1 MAYTTPFNKTG
12 NVIKIGMD
20 KILTINGKKH
30 FPQIMLTLTS
40 NTVPMSTNVANLHK
54 LNMYTADFA
63 GYGYQAALLPT
74 YINEGLGVIPMV
86 GHFPVNSPALF
97 GYYQEDEPDIS
108 KHATLK
114 GIYDEIKAA
123 DQNHIV
129 IMGAWHDGKWWE
141 DTADAIWYGL
151 YPYTHTLKWIV
162 DLGPWE
168 QTQYKYEYIVKT
180 NILLGYDNFDQ
191 TNRPFWPVIQ
201 SLSKDDDA
209 QKSPTTLAETK
220 ALCFNAI
227 CMNVKGLAYWSFSW
241 TPNDAGLYH
250 NETKVQEHILMVS
263 EMRLIEDILLL
274 PTADYSWE
282 FRKGSTVTFS
292 NPLTGTWRGY
302 QNFNWMLK
310 HDGTLTYLIVVNKD
324 PRPCT
329 TDIII
334 SGINGTG
341 QVQELGLQGTGA
353 QPGRM
358 TTHSNGRIVGET
370 FQGLGVKIYKI
381 VGSGNLP
388 PVKYACINGTCQE
401 STQGYDTLTL
411 CQQNCAGGARYD
423 CVNGTCVQAS
433 NGEYPSI
440 EACNSQCLQGGVIPQ
455 GEGTMYAIVGV
466 MAGYL
471 ILKAVLDRPKTP

>member
-1 MAYTTPFNKTG
+1 MTYTSPFNDTG
-12 NVIKIGMD
+12 NVIKIGAD
-20 KILTINGKKH
+20 KILTINGKRH

-40 NTVPMSTNVANLHK
+40 NTVPFNTNVSNLVRLK
-54 LNMYTADFA
+54 NYTADFA
-63 GYGYQAALLPT
+63 GYGYQASLLPY
-74 YINEGLGVIPMV
+74 YIQNKLGVIPMV

-108 KHATLK
+108 KHATLL
-114 GIYDEIKAA
+114 GIYNNIKNA
-123 DQNHIV
+123 DPNHLV

-151 YPYTHTLKWIV
+151 YPYTHTLPWIV
-162 DLGPWE
+162 ELGSWE

-191 TNRPFWPVIQ
+191 TTKPFWPVIQ

-227 CMNVKGLAYWSFSW
+227 CMNVKGLSYWSFSW

-250 NETKVQEHILMVS
+250 NDTKVQEHILMVD

-274 PTADYSWE
+274 PTKDYSWQY
-282 FRKGSTVTFS
+282 RKGTQVSFS
-292 NPLTGTWRGY
+292 NPLSGTWRGY

-310 HDGTLTYLIVVNKD
+310 QNGDTWYLIVLNKD

-329 TDIII
+329 TDILI
-334 SGINGTG
+334 SGMTGAG
-341 QVQELGLQGTGA
+341 QVMELGLQGTGA
-353 QPGRM
+353 SPGR
-358 TTHSNGRIVGET
+358 TTSHTGGKISNET
-370 FQGLGVKIYKI
+370 FAGLGVKIYQI
-381 VGSGNLP
+381 QGSGNV
-388 PVKYACINGTCQE
+388 PVKYACVNGQCAQSNTGYNTLEECQAA
-401 STQGYDTLTL
+401 
-411 CQQNCAGGARYD
+411 CNAGNIRFD
-423 CVNGTCVQAS
+423 CVNGNCVQAA
-433 NGEYPSI
+433 NGEYPSMQ
-440 EACNSQCLQGGVIPQ
+440 ECQSKCLQGGVVPA

-466 MAGYL
+466 VAGYL
-471 ILKAVLDRPKTP
+471 ILKAVLDRPKE